1 MLRHDYATADLTV
14 MLNDFTGANKVYIV
28 CGYTDLRRS
37 IDIYNYASYKG
48 ILL

>member
-28 CGYTDLRRS
+28 CAYTDLRRS

-48 ILL
+48 IH